1 MVGMNFSP
9 IYCFLAFNACYLFDN
24 AIKLIASTI
33 LRKIKLMSYGSE
45 KTEKIKTKRITSLP
59 ITNKVKKLRLAQHFD
74 SIKEHKNLISKYIYS
89 QRHFLL
95 TAENIKILKS
105 HSKNF
110 KIDELSAW
118 EVQTMFHSILDF
130 YKNWLDKLTSN
141 NKFFIQNNYLVTYYK
156 KNVTSR
162 AGHILHKKG
171 DFKSKELIEKST
183 NMTQLMNWMIYVDED
198 QLDSVFKKIPENVLQ
213 QKAVISFNE
222 RLNTLRQG
230 KYWDR
235 IKSLIL
241 NKRKRLL
248 SKMKTPMEF
257 STGSYSKIPLLNKTT
272 QHSYLD
278 HNKDMKLYQHWY
290 NFRLGKNVVK
300 IPLAYN
306 ESFHGK
312 SDLSDFNIEKI
323 HTVKLN
329 SKGNI
334 NIGLTY
340 NDKNEYF
347 KPLDKSDQIDGKKV
361 CGIDLNVS
369 SNFCTIA
376 FHDKEV
382 AIDYDRSYV
391 QKVVEQLLDYEK
403 TGYNLKSEK
412 KNKDLQ
418 KLLSGVEFHFKALIS
433 KTLANL
439 QSQGITDIVLEDL
452 NLTQC
457 KASFIKDEVLNIK
470 YSKLIRLLR
479 LSSIKTWFQEQA
491 NNRGIRVHLTN
502 AAYTSQECSVCHHI
516 DKNNRSG
523 RLFECVNCGHKQDA
537 DANASRVIYSRF
549 FVDVLR
555 ESLHKLVEGQY
566 VPQPIKKENLR
577 LKLTSFY
584 EVDNECQ
591 RLNKFSG
598 SETSPFRAG

>member
-1 MVGMNFSP
+1 
-9 IYCFLAFNACYLFDN
+9 
-24 AIKLIASTI
+24 
-33 LRKIKLMSYGSE
+33 MSYGSE
-45 KTEKIKTKRITSLP
+45 KTEKLKTKRITSLP
-59 ITNKVKKLRLAQHFD
+59 ITNKAKKLRLAQHFD
-74 SIKEHKNLISKYIYS
+74 FAKEHKNLISKYIHS

-105 HSKNF
+105 HSKEF

-141 NKFFIQNNYLVTYYK
+141 NKFFIQKKYLITYYK

-171 DFKSKELIEKST
+171 DLKSKELLEKST
-183 NMTQLMNWMIYVDED
+183 NITQLMNWMIYVDED
-198 QLDSVFKKIPENVLQ
+198 KLDSVLKIIPDNVLQ

-222 RLNTLRQG
+222 RLNVLR
-230 KYWDR
+230 KWEYWNR

-248 SKMKTPMEF
+248 SKMKKPIEF

-272 QHSYLD
+272 QHSYVEY
-278 HNKDMKLYQHWY
+278 NKEMKLYQHWY
-290 NFRLGKNVVK
+290 NFRLGKDVLK

-329 SKGNI
+329 SKGNV

-340 NDKNEYF
+340 NDQNEYF
-347 KPLDKSDQIDGKKV
+347 QPLDKSDQIDGKTL
-361 CGIDLNVS
+361 CGIDLNVA

-376 FHDKEV
+376 FHDTEV

-391 QKVVEQLLDYEK
+391 QKVVQQLLDYEK
-403 TGYNLKSEK
+403 TGYNFKSRK
-412 KNKDLQ
+412 KNKELQ

-433 KTLANL
+433 RIISDL
-439 QSQGITDIVLEDL
+439 QNKGITDIVLEDL

-457 KASFIKDEVLNIK
+457 KASFVKDEVLNMK

-516 DKNNRSG
+516 DKNNRNG
-523 RLFECVNCGHKQDA
+523 RFFECVNCGHKQDA
-537 DANASRVIYSRF
+537 DVNASRVIYSRF

-566 VPQPIKKENLR
+566 VPILIKKENLR

-598 SETSPFRAG
+598 SETPPFRAGQIHRICLVQSQLLI

>member
-1 MVGMNFSP
+1 
-9 IYCFLAFNACYLFDN
+9 
-24 AIKLIASTI
+24 
-33 LRKIKLMSYGSE
+33 MSYGSE
-45 KTEKIKTKRITSLP
+45 KTEKLKTKRITSLP
-59 ITNKVKKLRLAQHFD
+59 ITNKAKKIRLAQHFD
-74 SIKEHKNLISKYIYS
+74 FAKEHKNLISKYIHC

-105 HSKNF
+105 HSKEF

-141 NKFFIQNNYLVTYYK
+141 NKFFIQKKYLITYYK
-156 KNVTSR
+156 KNVTSG

-171 DFKSKELIEKST
+171 DFKSKELLEKST
-183 NMTQLMNWMIYVDED
+183 NITQLMNWMIYVDED
-198 QLDSVFKKIPENVLQ
+198 KLDSVLKRIPDNILQ
-213 QKAVISFNE
+213 QKTVITFNE
-222 RLNTLRQG
+222 RLNVLRQG
-230 KYWDR
+230 EYWNR
-235 IKSLIL
+235 IKALIL

-248 SKMKTPMEF
+248 SKMKKPIEF

-272 QHSYLD
+272 QHSYVEY
-278 HNKDMKLYQHWY
+278 NKEMKLYQHWY
-290 NFRLGKNVVK
+290 NFRLGKDVVK

-334 NIGLTY
+334 NIGLNY

-347 KPLDKSDQIDGKKV
+347 KPLNKNDQIDGTKV

-403 TGYNLKSEK
+403 TGYNFKSRK
-412 KNKDLQ
+412 KNKELQ

-433 KTLANL
+433 RIISDL
-439 QSQGITDIVLEDL
+439 QNKGITDIVLEDL

-457 KASFIKDEVLNIK
+457 KASFVKDEVLNIK

-516 DKNNRSG
+516 DKNNRNG
-523 RLFECVNCGHKQDA
+523 RFFECVNCGYKQDA

-566 VPQPIKKENLR
+566 VPILIKKENLR

-598 SETSPFRAG
+598 SETPPFRAG